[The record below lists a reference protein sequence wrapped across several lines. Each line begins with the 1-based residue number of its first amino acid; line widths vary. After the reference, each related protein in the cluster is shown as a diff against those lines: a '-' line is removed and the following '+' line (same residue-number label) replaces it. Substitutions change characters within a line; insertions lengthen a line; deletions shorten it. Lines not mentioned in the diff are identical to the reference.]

1 MMMQEIQVLS
11 ETEIEVYSTPDK
23 KVKQKVITYLA
34 PGLAPRTL
42 WIDSDKLP
50 DAAWQKANPGKPV
63 PADIQAKGDAVRRAA
78 IEADIKMRS
87 QAPQP
92 RKI

>member
-1 MMMQEIQVLS
+1 MAEISILS
-11 ETEIEVYSTPDK
+11 EHEIEVYTTPDK
-23 KVKQKVITYLA
+23 RVKQRVITYQVE
-34 PGLAPRTL
+34 GFVPRTL

-50 DAAWQKANPGKPV
+50 DAAYALKNPGKPV
-63 PADIQAKGDAVRRAA
+63 PADVQAKGDAVRRAA
-78 IEADIKMRS
+78 VEADISRLK